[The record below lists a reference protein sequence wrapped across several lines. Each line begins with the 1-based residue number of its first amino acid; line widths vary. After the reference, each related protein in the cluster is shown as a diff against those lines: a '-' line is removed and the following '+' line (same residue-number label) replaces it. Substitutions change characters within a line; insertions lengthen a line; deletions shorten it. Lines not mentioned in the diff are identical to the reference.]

1 MQEDQTQSPDYEV
14 LAGGGVNEVVRIGT
28 TVRRP
33 TGPASPLVH
42 GLLRHLRESG
52 FTQAPALHEVTAD
65 GFEILDFIPG
75 DVCNYPVSE
84 AAATPEALES
94 AATLLRAFHDHTVD
108 YVGRVP
114 AHGWMQAEVD
124 PAEVICHGDYAP
136 HNVVLRGTEAV
147 GIIDFDNAHPGPRLW
162 DVAHGVYRWAPI
174 TAPGNADGF
183 GTAEEQAVR
192 TRVFCDR
199 YGLDADGRAALVDA
213 VIARVTA
220 IVDFMKSQAAA
231 GNAAFAGHL
240 ADGHHIQYLNDVAY
254 LRDQRA
260 VFEKHLA

>member
-1 MQEDQTQSPDYEV
+1 MQEEQKSSADYEV
-14 LAGGGVNEVVRIGT
+14 LAGGGVNEVVRIGA

-33 TGPASPLVH
+33 TGPVSPLIH
-42 GLLRHLRESG
+42 GLLRHLQERG
-52 FTQAPALHEVTAD
+52 FYGAPALHEVTTD

-75 DVCNYPVSE
+75 DVCNYPVSA
-84 AAATPEALES
+84 AAATVEALKSS
-94 AATLLRAFHDHTVD
+94 AALLRAYHDHTVD
-108 YVGRVP
+108 YAGHVP
-114 AHGWMQAEVD
+114 VEGWLQNTVD
-124 PAEVICHGDYAP
+124 PVEVVCHGDYAP

-183 GTAEEQAVR
+183 GTAEDQAVR
-192 TRVFCDR
+192 TRIFCDS
-199 YGLDADGRAALVDA
+199 YGLDVEGRAGLVDA

-240 ADGHHIQYLNDVAY
+240 ADGHHIQYLNDVEY

-260 VFEKHLA
+260 VFEKNLT